1 MLRYLFLSILIL
13 FIDQLTKWKMV
24 KVVSLHDFVEVTP
37 YFNLT
42 MAHNYGAAFSFL
54 ADAGGWQR
62 YFFII
67 ITVIISL
74 ILVVWLSRLER
85 YQRGEAFALSL
96 ILGGALGN
104 LVDRVIYGYVFVFID
119 IHYAGYH
126 WPAFNVADMAIVAGA
141 ILLIMDSFKKQD
153 DWIK

>member
-62 YFFII
+62 HFFII

-74 ILVVWLSRLER
+74 VLVVWLSKLER
-85 YQRGEAFALSL
+85 YKRGEAFALSL

-104 LVDRVIYGYVFVFID
+104 LVDRVIYGYVVDFID

>member
-1 MLRYLFLSILIL
+1 MLKYLFLSILIL

-24 KVVSLHDFVEVTP
+24 KVVPLHDLVEVTP

-62 YFFII
+62 HFFII
-67 ITVIISL
+67 FTII
-74 ILVVWLSRLER
+74 IAIVLVMWLRRLGP
-85 YQRGEAFALSL
+85 YKQREAFAISL

-104 LVDRVIYGYVFVFID
+104 LVDRIIYGYVVDFID
-119 IHYAGYH
+119 IYVGDYH

-141 ILLIMDSFKKQD
+141 ILLLVDSFKRQD